1 MQCLEEIKMSK
12 LLDKWY
18 DLDMIK
24 KKKNDM
30 MLRSAKHDDLVSYAY
45 NLIGFVHA
53 GQVVY
58 GGSWLWEMRLR
69 CSLFD
74 LKMDTDENQ
83 VFLS

>member
-1 MQCLEEIKMSK
+1 
-12 LLDKWY
+12 
-18 DLDMIK
+18 MIK

-58 GGSWLWEMRLR
+58 GVVVDYEKCGYAAACLI
-69 CSLFD
+69 
-74 LKMDTDENQ
+74 
-83 VFLS
+83 